1 MFCEQCGS
9 KIVDGDKFCQ
19 ECGWKVVEEVAET
32 VAEETAAIVEAVAEN
47 AEATVEAVTEN
58 AEATVEAVAEETK
71 EAVTEATES
80 MAGTVAEN
88 PAPAMVENSFWAG
101 TGAATAASA
110 AIVATDAAPKKQSR
124 KKWPF
129 VVLGIVALVG
139 ILVAANWARLFNFY
153 KKAVS
158 SPEEYY
164 QYIEAKQV
172 ESMVDTY
179 MNGYDTYLEM
189 LNTEDR
195 SGSIDFTVELGD
207 ELRDIIEMAGVEIEW
222 LESVNFGLDA
232 TLKDEVFRI
241 GAIAGLNDVDILSG
255 NMIMDFAD
263 ENMYFQIPE
272 LNEKYVGGSFEDLD
286 IEYDED
292 MFAVFDMFT
301 EYLPE
306 TKDVEALLSK
316 YITLVV
322 EQFEDVEEETVK
334 LEVGDVS
341 QKCTALEVTIDT
353 ETAQKIAEAVLTEIS
368 GDKDLEELC
377 KKVMGMAEEVG
388 YPADVDE
395 LYDEFISEVESMLEN
410 IDELDMGETEI
421 VMTVYVNGKGEVIG
435 REIEVDDVKFRY
447 AMPQSG
453 SKFEMECYVEMPDTF
468 GSVAY
473 YDSYYDED
481 YEPEMIKFGIEGE
494 GKKKGDKITGDFV
507 VKFDSTAYLNI
518 QVEGYNV
525 EKAKKGEMVGTF
537 TFTLPKS
544 LMNALSEQAGSEM
557 AMIASYLNY
566 GLEIDMDTDSE
577 GGTVAIAIVDD
588 DEFLVKLTMEMES
601 GKGEKISIPS
611 SKDVVDAMDEDE
623 LEEWAEDFDL
633 KGLIKKLEKAGV
645 DDEYIEMLEEEIEDL
660 Y

>member
-32 VAEETAAIVEAVAEN
+32 VAEETAATVEAVAEN

-58 AEATVEAVAEETK
+58 AEATV

-129 VVLGIVALVG
+129 VVLGIVAVVG

-353 ETAQKIAEAVLTEIS
+353 ETAQKIAEAVLSELAK
-368 GDKDLEELC
+368 DKDFE
-377 KKVMGMAEEVG
+377 KMFTKVLGMADEVG
-388 YPADVDE
+388 YPVDADE
-395 LYDEFISEVESMLEN
+395 LYDEFISEVEYLLED

-453 SKFEMECYVEMPDTF
+453 SKFEMECYVEMPDTL
-468 GSVAY
+468 GTVARPARL
-473 YDSYYDED
+473 DDDE
-481 YEPEMIKFGIEGE
+481 YEEEYEVENIKFGIEGE

-507 VKFDSTAYLNI
+507 VKFDSTACLNI
-518 QVEGYNV
+518 RVEGYNV

-544 LMNALSEQAGSEM
+544 LKNALSEQAGSEM